1 MLDMFFNQV
10 TNQLWFKFTLTLS
23 LAFLTGLEIRGYW
36 SSSPNRIRIGSTRT
50 YTLLSAFGFILFTLD
65 PTYKLFIVGM
75 LFITSLIFLFY
86 QKKLQ
91 EQQFGILQLVIPMI
105 VYTFGPLSL
114 NTPLWFLILVFVMI
128 IFTISARP
136 IALQITRKMDQDEL
150 ILFSKFL
157 LVSAVILPL
166 LPKNTISTYLPSS
179 PFHIWMAVVV
189 ISSIS
194 YLGYLLRRYFLLGSG
209 TFLTGLLGGIYSSTA
224 ATVVLARHSKLFPTT
239 NGGIQ
244 AAIVAATA
252 MMYLRLMILVGILS
266 THLLSTLA
274 LPLLLFFFTTLIIS
288 YSFNKQNVSSVTDQ
302 QEKDKN
308 PLEFGTAI
316 LFAGLFILMLFLT
329 EVITEKFGALGLK
342 ILAFGTGF
350 TDIDPFILS
359 LLNGSYPNLS
369 DHLISGA
376 FLIAAGSNGLLKAVY
391 TGFIGDWKK
400 NKQSILVLIISGFLT
415 IIWGAILE

>member
-1 MLDMFFNQV
+1 MLDLFFNQV
-10 TNQLWFKFTLTLS
+10 TNQLWFKFTITLF

-36 SSSPNRIRIGSTRT
+36 SNKPSRLRIGSTRT
-50 YTLLSAFGFILFTLD
+50 YTLLSALGFILYNLD

-75 LFITSLIFLFY
+75 LFIGVLIFLFY
-86 QKKLQ
+86 QQKLVN
-91 EQQFGILQLVIPMI
+91 QQFGILQLIIPMI
-105 VYTFGPLSL
+105 VYTFGPISL
-114 NTPLWFLILVFVMI
+114 NSPLWFLILVFVMI

-136 IALQITRKMDQDEL
+136 ISLHITQKMDQDEL

-157 LVSAVILPL
+157 LVTAVILPL

-189 ISSIS
+189 ISTIS

-209 TFLTGLLGGIYSSTA
+209 LFMTGLLGGVYSSTA
-224 ATVVLARHSKLFPTT
+224 ATVVLARHSKQFPGI
-239 NGGIQ
+239 NYGIQ
-244 AAIVAATA
+244 GAIVAATA
-252 MMYLRLMILVGILS
+252 MMYLRLTVLVGILS
-266 THLLSTLA
+266 THLLSILA
-274 LPLLLFFFTTLIIS
+274 LPLSLFFISTFFIS
-288 YSFNKQNVSSVTDQ
+288 YLLNRKKQDDTKEQ

-308 PLEFGTAI
+308 PLEFATAI
-316 LFAGLFILMLFLT
+316 VFAGLFILMLFLT

-359 LLNGSYPNLS
+359 LLNGSYPHLS

-376 FLIAAGSNGLLKAVY
+376 FLIAAGSNGLLKAIY
-391 TGFIGDWKK
+391 TGFIGDWRK
-400 NKQSILVLIISGFLT
+400 NKSAIVALTLSGLLT
-415 IIWGAILE
+415 IVWGAILE

>member
-1 MLDMFFNQV
+1 
-10 TNQLWFKFTLTLS
+10 
-23 LAFLTGLEIRGYW
+23 
-36 SSSPNRIRIGSTRT
+36 
-50 YTLLSAFGFILFTLD
+50 
-65 PTYKLFIVGM
+65 M

-288 YSFNKQNVSSVTDQ
+288 YIFNKQNVSSVTDQ